1 MAGGPKRGYKTE
13 QAIAALL
20 RCPTLEEAA
29 AETGVATRTLRRWLH
44 EPDFRQQYLAVRR
57 QIYSQAI
64 GRAQQ
69 TLSRGVGV
77 LHEILDD
84 PDAPPTARVAA
95 FARLEEMARRGV
107 EIEDLETRLTA
118 LEMQL
123 RPERP

>member
-1 MAGGPKRGYKTE
+1 M
-13 QAIAALL
+13 
-20 RCPTLEEAA
+20 
-29 AETGVATRTLRRWLH
+29 
-44 EPDFRQQYLAVRR
+44 
-57 QIYSQAI
+57 
-64 GRAQQ
+64 
-69 TLSRGVGV
+69 GV